1 MIRLEEING
10 KNVWDILKLKV
21 GESQKEFVAS
31 NDVSIIEAY
40 IAVTHHGKAFPFGI
54 YDGDTPVGFC
64 MIGFG
69 ADDDWE
75 DAPAVAKDNYNLW
88 RFMIDERYQGKGC
101 GRAAMELILDYI
113 GSEPCGPAECCWLS
127 YEPENERAKA
137 LYASFGFRE
146 TGEFDGE
153 EAIAVLKLQ
162 PGDVKDEIIEKYV
175 NRSAE
180 ILKEKLTGIYLHG
193 SAAMGCYQPKKSD
206 LDFMVVVNKT
216 LTDAEKREYMDMVL
230 ELDAEGPAKGIE
242 MSIVTKDVC
251 DPFVYPTPFIL
262 HYSRRHTEWYRTN
275 PDDYIR
281 KMNGTDKDLAA
292 HFTVIRGRG
301 ICLYGQPV
309 DEVFGEVPEKDYLDS
324 IWDDVSGAGEEITD
338 NPMYLILNL
347 TRVLGYLKEKEVL
360 SKQEGGTWGL
370 KNLPGKYH
378 PLILT
383 ALDEYEN
390 GAEVR
395 YDPELARDYAAYM
408 LRQITRG
415 QMKGI
420 RETPKEVERAVAGD
434 EETVA
439 LLACELWPHH
449 TLEEMKEEFKTHI
462 ADEEAAVF
470 LYRKKDGAVGFAHCQ
485 LRHDYVEGTESS
497 PVGYLEGIYVKETDR
512 GEGIARKLLTAC
524 EDWAGE
530 KGCAEFASDCEVT
543 NTVSQHFHE
552 AVGFEEANRLVAY
565 VRKI

>member
-10 KNVWDILKLKV
+10 KNVWGILKLEV
-21 GESQKEFVAS
+21 GENQKNFVAP

-88 RFMIDERYQGKGC
+88 RFMIDERYQGKGY
-101 GRAAMELILDYI
+101 GRAAMKLIMDYI
-113 GSEPCGPAECCWLS
+113 GSEPCGPAEYCWLS
-127 YEPENERAKA
+127 YEPENEKAKA

-146 TGEFDGE
+146 TGEFDGD

-162 PGDVKDEIIEKYV
+162 PGDTKDDIIEKYV

-180 ILKEKLTGIYLHG
+180 ILKGKLTGIYLHG

-206 LDFMVVVNKT
+206 LDFIVVVNEAM
-216 LTDAEKREYMDMVL
+216 TDAEKREYMDMVF

-242 MSIVTKDVC
+242 MSIVTRDVC

-262 HYSRRHTEWYRTN
+262 HYSRGHMERYRKD
-275 PDDYIR
+275 PEDYIR

-301 ICLYGQPV
+301 ICLYGLPV

-324 IWDDVSGAGEEITD
+324 IWNDVSGASEEITEC
-338 NPMYLILNL
+338 PMYLILNL
-347 TRVLGYLKEKEVL
+347 TRVLGYLKEKQVL
-360 SKQEGGTWGL
+360 SKQEGGTWGV
-370 KNLPGKYH
+370 KNLPEKYH
-378 PLILT
+378 PLILA

-395 YDPELARDYAAYM
+395 YDAELARDYAAYM
-408 LRQITRG
+408 LRQIMRG
-415 QMKGI
+415 QVRGMQEAPDK
-420 RETPKEVERAVAGD
+420 VEQAMSGD
-434 EETVA
+434 EETA
-439 LLACELWPHH
+439 AILACELWPHH
-449 TLEEMKEEFKTHI
+449 TLEEMTAEFEAYI
-462 ADEEAAVF
+462 ADKEAAVF
-470 LYRKKDGAVGFAHCQ
+470 LYRKENGAVGFAHCQ
-485 LRHDYVEGTESS
+485 LRHDYVEGTENS
-497 PVGYLEGIYVKETDR
+497 PVGYLEGIYVKEENR
-512 GEGIARKLLTAC
+512 GEGIARKLLAAC
-524 EDWAGE
+524 EDWARE
-530 KGCAEFASDCEVT
+530 KGCKEFASDCELT
-543 NTVSQHFHE
+543 NIVSQNFHR

-565 VRKI
+565 VRKL